1 MSEDTHRRANVSM
14 VLQSITDKELIEELR
29 ERKLFAV
36 VECGRMYY
44 AELASDDKYM
54 ATLNADIAK
63 VLADILIEKKFMM
76 VIDRPVGDGK
86 SVARSG
92 SVIIFKEPEK

>member
-1 MSEDTHRRANVSM
+1 
-14 VLQSITDKELIEELR
+14 
-29 ERKLFAV
+29 
-36 VECGRMYY
+36 
-44 AELASDDKYM
+44 M

>member
-44 AELASDDKYM
+44 AELASDD
-54 ATLNADIAK
+54 
-63 VLADILIEKKFMM
+63 
-76 VIDRPVGDGK
+76 
-86 SVARSG
+86 
-92 SVIIFKEPEK
+92 